1 MRAATS
7 GRPDTVLLGP
17 AYPGQERESFG
28 ALSRKTRAP
37 ALETGFFFDLTHGPI
52 FLMSYK
58 DLLQNRK
65 FRRLL
70 AALAIVAPLELLS
83 LFALHMPLWV
93 QIPLLT
99 ALAFFFGRGL
109 LLSGVRSLLRL
120 DFSNMNL
127 LMTIAI
133 GGALY
138 LGHWEEA
145 GVIIVLFALGETL
158 EDFGITKSQA
168 ALEDLVEKAPKTA
181 RVKGKEG
188 KVPVEAVEAGEI
200 VIVKPGDQI
209 PLDGEVSEG
218 NSLVDEAAI
227 TGEPLPRSKY
237 PGDPVFAGT
246 INGSG
251 YLEIRVTR
259 QARDTTLSK
268 IIQLTYQSAERKSH
282 SQRFIEKFA
291 RYYTPSVVAASFL
304 LVLIPAGFL
313 GKPFAPWFTQALTL
327 LIISCP
333 CALVIST
340 PVTIFSA
347 IGNATQR
354 GVLIKGGRFIE
365 EMGRLKAIAF
375 DKTRTLTRGE
385 PAVSDVF
392 TFDDLSPKEVLA
404 CAAGIEAFSEHPI
417 ARSILDRAEAENIEP
432 HPFENFEAIS
442 GKGLKGE
449 CMVCF
454 DSHQCLGNIRFV
466 SEEHHAGEEVIKRV
480 QELERQGKTAIVI
493 SDHKRVKGVIGV
505 TDAIR
510 PESKPVI
517 ENLLS
522 LGIIPLI
529 LTGDNGSSA
538 RFVAS
543 QLGIE
548 RVSAELLPHQKV
560 EELARLL
567 QEYQHVAMVG
577 DGVNDAPALASAS
590 VGIAMG
596 AIGSDVAIENADIA
610 LMNDNLQIVPY
621 LVKLGRKVVAKIR
634 FNTISAVLIK
644 FLFLSL
650 ALTGMSSLVLAIFA
664 DVGVTVL
671 VVLNSLQLYG
681 YKES

>member
-1 MRAATS
+1 MR
-7 GRPDTVLLGP
+7 
-17 AYPGQERESFG
+17 
-28 ALSRKTRAP
+28 
-37 ALETGFFFDLTHGPI
+37 
-52 FLMSYK
+52 YK
-58 DLLQNRK
+58 DLLQNRN
-65 FRRLL
+65 FRWLL
-70 AALAIVAPLELLS
+70 AALAIVAPLEVLS
-83 LFALHMPLWV
+83 LFGLHLPLWA

-99 ALAFFFGRGL
+99 ALALVFGRGL
-109 LLSGVRSLLRL
+109 LLSGVRSLFRL

-133 GGALY
+133 VGAMY

-168 ALEDLVEKAPKTA
+168 ALQDLVEKAPKTA
-181 RVKGKEG
+181 QPKGKEG
-188 KVPVEAVEAGEI
+188 KVPVENVQVGEI
-200 VIVKPGDQI
+200 IAVKPGDQI
-209 PLDGEVSEG
+209 PLDGMVTEG
-218 NSLVDEAAI
+218 SSLVDEAAI

-251 YLEIRVTR
+251 YMEIRVTR

-291 RYYTPSVVAASFL
+291 RYYTPSVVSTSSL
-304 LVLIPAGFL
+304 LVLIPVVLL
-313 GKPFAPWFTQALTL
+313 GKPFDPWFIQALTL

-354 GVLIKGGRFIE
+354 GALIKGGRFIE

-392 TFDDLSPKEVLA
+392 TFDNLSPKDVLA

-417 ARSILDRAEAENIEP
+417 ARSILDQAEAENVEP

-466 SEEHHAGEEVIKRV
+466 SEEHQAGEEVLKKV
-480 QELERQGKTAIVI
+480 GELERQGKTAIVI
-493 SDHKRVKGVIGV
+493 SDHQRVKGIIGV
-505 TDAIR
+505 TDEIR
-510 PESKPVI
+510 PESKPLIEGLLRLEVI
-517 ENLLS
+517 
-522 LGIIPLI
+522 PVI

-560 EELARLL
+560 EELTRLL

-596 AIGSDVAIENADIA
+596 AIGSDVAIENSDIA
-610 LMNDNLQIVPY
+610 LMNDNLAILPY
-621 LVKLGRKVVAKIR
+621 LVKLGRRAVAKIR
-634 FNTISAVLIK
+634 FNIVSAVLIK
-644 FLFLSL
+644 FIFLIL
-650 ALTGMSSLVLAIFA
+650 ALGGMSSLVLAIFA

-671 VVLNSLQLYG
+671 VVLNGLQLYG
-681 YKES
+681 YKGQ

>member
-1 MRAATS
+1 MR
-7 GRPDTVLLGP
+7 
-17 AYPGQERESFG
+17 
-28 ALSRKTRAP
+28 
-37 ALETGFFFDLTHGPI
+37 
-52 FLMSYK
+52 YK

-65 FRRLL
+65 IRWLL
-70 AALAIVAPLELLS
+70 AALAVVAPLEFLS
-83 LFALHMPLWV
+83 LFDLHLPPWA
-93 QIPLLT
+93 QILLVT

-145 GVIIVLFALGETL
+145 AVIIVLFALGETL

-168 ALEDLVEKAPKTA
+168 ALQELVEKAPKTA
-181 RVKGKEG
+181 QLKGREG
-188 KVPVEAVEAGEI
+188 KLAVELVEVGER

-218 NSLVDEAAI
+218 TSLVDEAAI
-227 TGEPLPRSKY
+227 TGEPLPRSKF

-259 QARDTTLSK
+259 RARDTTLSK
-268 IIQLTYQSAERKSH
+268 IIQLTYQSAERKSQ

-291 RYYTPSVVAASFL
+291 GFYTPSVVAASFL
-304 LVLIPAGFL
+304 LVLIPVALL
-313 GKPFAPWFTQALTL
+313 GKPFDPWFIQSLTL

-354 GVLIKGGRFIE
+354 GALIKGGRFIE

-375 DKTRTLTRGE
+375 DKTRTLTRGQ
-385 PAVSDVF
+385 PAVSEVH
-392 TFDDLSPKEVLA
+392 TFNDLSPEEVLA
-404 CAAGIEAFSEHPI
+404 CAAGIETFSEHPI
-417 ARSILDRAEAENIEP
+417 ARSILVRAEAQNVEP
-432 HPFENFEAIS
+432 HPFENFEAVS

-466 SEEHHAGEEVIKRV
+466 TEEHRAGEEVLKKV
-480 QELERQGKTAIVI
+480 EELERQGKTAIVI

-505 TDAIR
+505 TDEIR
-510 PESKPVI
+510 PESKPVV

-522 LGIIPLI
+522 MGIMPVI
-529 LTGDNGSSA
+529 LTGDNRSSA
-538 RFVAS
+538 RFVAD
-543 QLGIE
+543 QLGID
-548 RVSAELLPHQKV
+548 RTHAELLPHQKV
-560 EELARLL
+560 EELNRLL
-567 QEYQHVAMVG
+567 QEYGHVAMVG

-590 VGIAMG
+590 VGIVMG

-610 LMNDNLQIVPY
+610 LMNDNLAILPY
-621 LVKLGRKVVAKIR
+621 LVKLGRRAAAKIR
-634 FNTISAVLIK
+634 FNIVCAVLIK

-650 ALTGMSSLVLAIFA
+650 ALSGMSSLVLAIFA

-671 VVLNSLQLYG
+671 VVLNGLQLYG
-681 YKES
+681 YRGQ

>member
-1 MRAATS
+1 MR
-7 GRPDTVLLGP
+7 
-17 AYPGQERESFG
+17 
-28 ALSRKTRAP
+28 
-37 ALETGFFFDLTHGPI
+37 
-52 FLMSYK
+52 YK
-58 DLLQNRK
+58 DLLQNRN
-65 FRRLL
+65 FRWLL
-70 AALAIVAPLELLS
+70 AALAIVAPLEILS
-83 LFALHMPLWV
+83 LFSLHMPVWV

-109 LLSGVRSLLRL
+109 LLSGLRSLLRL

-145 GVIIVLFALGETL
+145 GVIIVLFALGEAL

-168 ALEDLVEKAPKTA
+168 ALQELVEKAPKTA
-181 RVKGKEG
+181 QVKGKAE
-188 KVPVEAVEAGEI
+188 KVPVETVEVGET
-200 VIVKPGDQI
+200 VIIKPGDQI
-209 PLDGEVSEG
+209 PLDGEVIEG

-237 PGDPVFAGT
+237 PRDPVFAGT

-291 RYYTPSVVAASFL
+291 RYYTPSVVTLSFL
-304 LVLIPAGFL
+304 LVLVPVALL
-313 GKPFAPWFTQALTL
+313 GKPFDPWFIQALTL

-354 GVLIKGGRFIE
+354 GALVKGGRFIE

-392 TFDDLSPKEVLA
+392 TFDDLSPQEVLA
-404 CAAGIEAFSEHPI
+404 CAAGIETFSEHPI

-432 HPFENFEAIS
+432 HPFENFEAVS
-442 GKGLKGE
+442 GKGLRGE
-449 CMVCF
+449 CMVCS

-466 SEEHHAGEEVIKRV
+466 SEEHHAGEEVLKQV

-505 TDAIR
+505 IDAIR
-510 PESKPVI
+510 GESRSVI
-517 ENLLS
+517 ANLLS
-522 LGIIPLI
+522 LGITPLI

-560 EELARLL
+560 EELTRLL

-610 LMNDNLQIVPY
+610 LMNDNLQIIPY
-621 LVKLGRKVVAKIR
+621 LVKLGRKAVGKIR
-634 FNTISAVLIK
+634 FNTVSAVLIK
-644 FLFLSL
+644 FLFLAL
-650 ALTGMSSLVLAIFA
+650 ALSGLSSLVLAIFA

-671 VVLNSLQLYG
+671 VILNGLRLYG
-681 YKES
+681 FREN

>member
-1 MRAATS
+1 M
-7 GRPDTVLLGP
+7 
-17 AYPGQERESFG
+17 
-28 ALSRKTRAP
+28 K
-37 ALETGFFFDLTHGPI
+37 
-52 FLMSYK
+52 YK
-58 DLLQNRK
+58 DLLQNRN
-65 FRRLL
+65 FRWLL
-70 AALAIVAPLELLS
+70 AALAIVAPLEILS
-83 LFALHMPLWV
+83 LFSLHLPLWV

-109 LLSGVRSLLRL
+109 LLSGLRSLLWA

-168 ALEDLVEKAPKTA
+168 ALQELVEKAPKTA
-181 RVKGKEG
+181 QVKGRAE
-188 KVPVEAVEAGEI
+188 KVPVETVEVGEM
-200 VIVKPGDQI
+200 VIIKPGDQI
-209 PLDGEVSEG
+209 PLDGEVTEG

-237 PGDPVFAGT
+237 PGDAVFAGT
-246 INGSG
+246 MNGSG

-291 RYYTPSVVAASFL
+291 RYYTPSVVTLSFL
-304 LVLIPAGFL
+304 LVLVPVVLL
-313 GKPFAPWFTQALTL
+313 GKPFDPWFIQALTL

-354 GVLIKGGRFIE
+354 GALIKGGRFIE

-404 CAAGIEAFSEHPI
+404 CAAGIETFSEHPI
-417 ARSILDRAEAENIEP
+417 ARSILDRAEAEKIEP
-432 HPFENFEAIS
+432 HPFENFEAVS

-466 SEEHHAGEEVIKRV
+466 SEEHQTGEEVLKQV

-505 TDAIR
+505 ADEIR
-510 PESKPVI
+510 RESRPVVTQ
-517 ENLLS
+517 LLS
-522 LGIIPLI
+522 LGITPLI

-590 VGIAMG
+590 VGIAMA

-610 LMNDNLQIVPY
+610 LLNDNLTVVPY
-621 LVKLGRKVVAKIR
+621 LVKLGRRAVAKIR
-634 FNTISAVLIK
+634 FNTVSAVLIK
-644 FLFLSL
+644 FLFLAL

-671 VVLNSLQLYG
+671 VILNGLRLYG
-681 YKES
+681 FREN

>member
-1 MRAATS
+1 MR
-7 GRPDTVLLGP
+7 
-17 AYPGQERESFG
+17 
-28 ALSRKTRAP
+28 
-37 ALETGFFFDLTHGPI
+37 
-52 FLMSYK
+52 YK
-58 DLLQNRK
+58 DLLQNRN
-65 FRRLL
+65 FRWLL
-70 AALAIVAPLELLS
+70 AALAIVAPLEVLS
-83 LFALHMPLWV
+83 LFGLHLPLWA

-99 ALAFFFGRGL
+99 ALAFVFGRGL
-109 LLSGVRSLLRL
+109 LLSGVRSLFRM

-133 GGALY
+133 AGAMY

-168 ALEDLVEKAPKTA
+168 ALQELVEKAPKTA
-181 RVKGKEG
+181 QLKGKEG
-188 KVPVEAVEAGEI
+188 KVPVETVQVGEI
-200 VIVKPGDQI
+200 VAVKPGDQI
-209 PLDGEVSEG
+209 PLDGVVTEG

-304 LVLIPAGFL
+304 LVLIPVVLL
-313 GKPFAPWFTQALTL
+313 GKPFDPWFIQALTL

-392 TFDDLSPKEVLA
+392 TFDNLSPKDVLA

-417 ARSILDRAEAENIEP
+417 ARSILDQAEAENVEP
-432 HPFENFEAIS
+432 HPFENFEAVS

-449 CMVCF
+449 CMICF

-466 SEEHHAGEEVIKRV
+466 SEEHHTGEEVLKKV
-480 QELERQGKTAIVI
+480 EELERQGKTAIVI
-493 SDHKRVKGVIGV
+493 SDHQRVKGIIGV
-505 TDAIR
+505 TDEIR

-517 ENLLS
+517 DGLRLLEVT
-522 LGIIPLI
+522 PVI
-529 LTGDNGSSA
+529 LTGDNRSSA
-538 RFVAS
+538 RFVGS

-560 EELARLL
+560 EELTRLL

-610 LMNDNLQIVPY
+610 LMNDNLAILPY
-621 LVKLGRKVVAKIR
+621 LVKLGRRTVAKIR
-634 FNTISAVLIK
+634 FNTVSAVLIK
-644 FLFLSL
+644 FLFLIL
-650 ALTGMSSLVLAIFA
+650 ALVGMSSLVLAIFA

-671 VVLNSLQLYG
+671 VVLNGLQLYG
-681 YKES
+681 YKGQ

>member
-1 MRAATS
+1 MRY
-7 GRPDTVLLGP
+7 R
-17 AYPGQERESFG
+17 
-28 ALSRKTRAP
+28 
-37 ALETGFFFDLTHGPI
+37 
-52 FLMSYK
+52 
-58 DLLQNRK
+58 DLLQNRN
-65 FRRLL
+65 FRWLL

-93 QIPLLT
+93 QIPLVT

-109 LLSGVRSLLRL
+109 LLSGARSLLRL

-133 GGALY
+133 GGAIY

-168 ALEDLVEKAPKTA
+168 ALQELVEKAPKTA
-181 RVKGKEG
+181 QVKGKEG

-227 TGEPLPRSKY
+227 TGEPLPHSKY

-246 INGSG
+246 INRSG

-354 GVLIKGGRFIE
+354 GALIKGGRFIE

-404 CAAGIEAFSEHPI
+404 CAAGIETFSEHPI
-417 ARSILDRAEAENIEP
+417 ARSILDRADAENIEP

-466 SEEHHAGEEVIKRV
+466 SEEHHAGEEVVKQV

-522 LGIIPLI
+522 LGITPLI

-560 EELARLL
+560 EELTRLI

-634 FNTISAVLIK
+634 FNTVFAVLIK
-644 FLFLSL
+644 FLFLCL